1 MEGRGEDRQVGV
13 WEGRGKGDGRWVW
26 MCERM
31 SESVDGVNRS
41 LVMETR
47 TQMLPPPAADVE
59 KTSPGQAGET
69 LEWRP
74 YSV

>member
-1 MEGRGEDRQVGV
+1 
-13 WEGRGKGDGRWVW
+13 

-47 TQMLPPPAADVE
+47 TQMLPPPAEDVE
-59 KTSPGQAGET
+59 KTSPRTGQINS
-69 LEWRP
+69 WRS